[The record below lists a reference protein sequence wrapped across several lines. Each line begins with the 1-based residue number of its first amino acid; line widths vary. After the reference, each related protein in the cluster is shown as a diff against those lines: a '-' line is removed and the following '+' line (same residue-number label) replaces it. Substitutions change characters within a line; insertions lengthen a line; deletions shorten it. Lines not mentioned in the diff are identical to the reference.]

1 MGPGGKE
8 NKREIVLSVKVSQ
21 EFCPNPEEI
30 FAMLTV
36 AGTSCPLSALGPHT
50 LMRTGPW
57 GSLHY
62 MT

>member
-8 NKREIVLSVKVSQ
+8 NKRETVLSMKVSQ
-21 EFCPNPEEI
+21 EFHPNPEEI
-30 FAMLTV
+30 LAMPTV

-50 LMRTGPW
+50 LARTGPW

-62 MT
+62 VT